1 MFKRQETWAKGSIGI
16 KADIANAM
24 VNKLLE
30 QCFNAKNNL
39 LLTWIVGLSALY
51 EGEKISLCLE
61 GEDMKK
67 VVVACGSG
75 IATSTAVEAKVKD
88 LLDSNG
94 LAGTYNIVKCSI
106 GEAVSQ
112 CADADIL
119 IATTEAPASITCPY
133 VSGVPFLTTIGKAA
147 AEQQI
152 LDILK

>member
-1 MFKRQETWAKGSIGI
+1 
-16 KADIANAM
+16 
-24 VNKLLE
+24 
-30 QCFNAKNNL
+30 
-39 LLTWIVGLSALY
+39 
-51 EGEKISLCLE
+51 
-61 GEDMKK
+61 MKK

-94 LAGTYNIVKCSI
+94 LAGAYTIVKCSI

-133 VSGVPFLTTIGKAA
+133 VSGVPFLTPIGKAA

>member
-1 MFKRQETWAKGSIGI
+1 
-16 KADIANAM
+16 
-24 VNKLLE
+24 
-30 QCFNAKNNL
+30 
-39 LLTWIVGLSALY
+39 
-51 EGEKISLCLE
+51 
-61 GEDMKK
+61 MKK

-94 LAGTYNIVKCSI
+94 LAGAYTIVKCSI

-119 IATTEAPASITCPY
+119 IASITCPY

>member
-1 MFKRQETWAKGSIGI
+1 
-16 KADIANAM
+16 
-24 VNKLLE
+24 
-30 QCFNAKNNL
+30 
-39 LLTWIVGLSALY
+39 
-51 EGEKISLCLE
+51 
-61 GEDMKK
+61 MKK

-94 LAGTYNIVKCSI
+94 LAGAYTIVKCSI
-106 GEAVSQ
+106 GD
-112 CADADIL
+112 ADADIL